1 MQLPLDTVLDQK
13 LQKWASRFI
22 IVLISIAF
30 LIIAGWQFDIILLKT
45 FFLPPVAMNPLTA
58 ICFILLGFSVWL
70 FKRVASKKTAYILAA
85 LVIMAG
91 LLKLGDLV
99 FGFSLQADSLLYT
112 DKLLKENGGII
123 PNRMAPV
130 TAACFILAGGSLLL
144 IQYESASN
152 YKFSHYV
159 ILAIALMSL
168 LSLLGYLY
176 QVKSFYSF
184 LIHISMA
191 PSTALCFFLFSL
203 LFLFSDSGKGIM
215 QEFTSVLSGSI
226 MARLLIPAAII
237 VPAVLGL
244 LRLQGS
250 WAGIYNN
257 EFGTAIYVLS
267 IIVIFAGITWY
278 NAFLLNKRDMLK
290 KQTEDALRDSELHI
304 QAIFHNA
311 PDAVI
316 LMDSDGIV
324 TKWNPE
330 AEKLFGWKE
339 EEVKGQLLSELI
351 IPEQFREAHKK
362 GLKRFLTTGQT
373 TILGKTVDL
382 WAIRKDL
389 SEVDVSLRISPLTL
403 DQKQFFVGFIRDIT
417 ERKQIEDKLKTFNEE
432 LSRQVEDKTSELTE
446 IFERVT
452 DGFIAMD
459 RNFCFTYINKKA
471 GEFIHQDPAVL
482 IGKNIWTEFP
492 ELTGTVTYDAFTKA
506 MSEQQYTSSTDYYA
520 QFDSWMLNS
529 IYPSPNGLSIF
540 IRDISE
546 QKKAETEIRKAK
558 DLADKLIDSLPG
570 VFYFF
575 DANGKFIR
583 WNKEFEQATG
593 YSAEEITGMHPTDF
607 FDNDDKNYIAERIEG
622 VFVKGINDAEASF
635 LTKNG
640 EKIPYYFKAVLINFE
655 GKPCLLGN
663 GVDIAVRKKAEAEL
677 IASEQKY
684 KLLFEGNPLPMWMLK
699 LPEYNVVD
707 VNNAAMLQYGY
718 TREEFLQLSVYDFRP
733 KEDIDK
739 FKAATN
745 TAFRG
750 IHHAGIWRHKKKNRT
765 ILYVDIVTY
774 DINYK
779 GQQTRLVLANDV
791 TERHI
796 AEEKLKESYDAIR
809 KLTGHLQNA
818 REEERLHMSREI
830 HDELGQLLTVLK
842 MDVSWLNKK
851 IEPANTLAKEKLSE
865 ILTVIDTTVKTV
877 RRIASELRPSLLDDL
892 GLLAAMEWHMEEFE
906 RRSGILKELYIPETE
921 IHLSNSLKIG
931 IFRIF
936 QESLTN
942 VARHAEATKVI
953 VSLVQKEK
961 QLILTIRDNG
971 KGFEEKKGVKKTL
984 GLLGMRE
991 RSQMMGGQY
1000 SISGIP
1006 GEGTTVTVIVPLPET
1021 EPVKTK
1027 SDS

>member
-1 MQLPLDTVLDQK
+1 MQLPLDTALDQRLK
-13 LQKWASRFI
+13 RWSGYLIAALVAIPFF
-22 IVLISIAF
+22 VL
-30 LIIAGWQFDIILLKT
+30 AGWQFDISFLKT
-45 FFLPPVAMNPLTA
+45 VSLPPAAMNPLTA
-58 ICFILLGFSVWL
+58 ICFIFLGVSLWL
-70 FKRVASKKTAYILAA
+70 FRSVISKKVAYIITA
-85 LVIMAG
+85 LVILAG
-91 LLKLGDLV
+91 LLRFGDLIL
-99 FGFSLQADSLLYT
+99 GFNIQVDSFFYT
-112 DKLLKENGGII
+112 DKLLKENDGII

-130 TAACFILAGGSLLL
+130 TATCLVLAGSSLLL
-144 IQYESASN
+144 TEYETTSK
-152 YKFSHYV
+152 YKLSHYV

-203 LFLFSDSGKGIM
+203 IVFFSDPDKGIM
-215 QEFTSVLSGSI
+215 KEFTSVLSGSI
-226 MARLLIPAAII
+226 MARLLIPAAVI

-250 WAGIYNN
+250 WAGIYTN
-257 EFGTAIYVLS
+257 EFGTTIYVLS
-267 IIVIFAGITWY
+267 IIIIFAAITWY
-278 NAFLLNKRDMLK
+278 NAHLLNKRDILK
-290 KQTEDALRDSELHI
+290 KQTEEALRNSEQHI

-311 PDAVI
+311 PDAVVV
-316 LMDSDGIV
+316 MDSDGIV

-330 AEKLFGWKE
+330 AEKFFGWKQE
-339 EEVKGQLLSELI
+339 EAKGQLLSELI

-373 TILGKTVDL
+373 TILGKTIDL
-382 WAIRKDL
+382 WAIKKDL
-389 SEVDVSLRISPLTL
+389 SEVDVSLRISPLLL

-417 ERKQIEDKLKTFNEE
+417 ERKKIEDKLKTFNEE
-432 LSRQVEDKTSELTE
+432 LSRQVEDKTSELTD

-459 RNFCFTYINKKA
+459 RNFCYTYINKKA
-471 GEFIHQDPAVL
+471 GELIHLDPAAL

-492 ELTGTVTYDAFTKA
+492 ELIGTVTYDAFTKA
-506 MSEQQYTSSTDYYA
+506 MNEQQYISSTDYYTR
-520 QFDSWMLNS
+520 FDSWMLNS

-546 QKKAETEIRKAK
+546 QKKSETEINKARE
-558 DLADKLIDSLPG
+558 LADKLIDSLPG

-575 DANGKFIR
+575 DVNGKFIR
-583 WNKEFEQATG
+583 WNKEFERATG
-593 YSAEEITGMHPTDF
+593 YSPEEISEMHPIDF
-607 FDNDDKNYIAERIEG
+607 FPEEQKSYIAGRIEG

-635 LTKNG
+635 LTKSG
-640 EKIPYYFKAVLINFE
+640 KLVPYYFKAVMINLE

-663 GVDIAVRKKAEAEL
+663 GIDIAERKKTEAEL

-684 KLLFEGNPLPMWMLK
+684 KLLFESNPLPMWMLS
-699 LPEYNVVD
+699 LPQYHVSD
-707 VNNAAMLQYGY
+707 VNNAALLQYEY
-718 TREEFLQLSVYDFRP
+718 TREEFLKLSVYDFRP
-733 KEDIDK
+733 KEDLDK

-750 IHHAGIWRHKKKNRT
+750 IHYAGIWRHKKKNGT

-791 TERHI
+791 TEKHI

-809 KLTGHLQNA
+809 KLTGYLQNV

-851 IEPANTLAKEKLSE
+851 IEPGNTPAKEKLGE

-906 RRSGILKELYIPETE
+906 RRSGISKELYIPETE
-921 IHLSNSLKIG
+921 IQLPDSLKIG

-942 VARHAEATKVI
+942 VARHSEATKVT
-953 VSLVQKEK
+953 VSLVQKDK
-961 QLILTIRDNG
+961 QFILTIRDNG
-971 KGFEEKKGVKKTL
+971 KGFEEKIGLKKTL
-984 GLLGMRE
+984 GLLGMKE
-991 RSQMMGGQY
+991 RSQMMDGQY
-1000 SISGIP
+1000 SISGTR
-1006 GEGTTVTVIVPLPET
+1006 GEGTTVTVIVPLPQT
-1021 EPVKTK
+1021 
-1027 SDS
+1027 DL